1 MHPTRWSRRFINLGC
16 AGDAGRSLHL
26 NEMRY
31 QRSALLPVFLVTSV
45 MFAAVLFW
53 SASPVTSQTPNKNLN
68 ANIRRPSE
76 KAIQLTPAPTPTPE
90 SSTEVVKVD
99 VDLVKIDALVLQKN
113 TARIVG
119 GLNKEDF
126 LLYEDGIKQ
135 EITHFS
141 QDELPLS
148 VVVAIYRG
156 PTCPHPLDVWS
167 DEAHRAAREAID
179 RLKLVDEI
187 AVMAFTDTTKLIQ
200 PFTRNRI
207 LLEKALNN
215 IPEPAKNANVAHCFN
230 IMFADAAEHMLK
242 ASNPAG
248 RRVIIVIT
256 SMTRMFDCT
265 NAPSNREA
273 TNAVYESGAVVCGI
287 IPKVLAQRIENA
299 KQIFA
304 TRVNKVVFTNYMDL
318 EHLANETGGEV
329 LGDKPE
335 KLGTTFQTLIDH
347 LRSRYNMAFVSTNK
361 KRDGT
366 TRKLKLDVDP
376 AQQKSQGKLVIKARR
391 SYIAPR
397 G

>member
-1 MHPTRWSRRFINLGC
+1 M
-16 AGDAGRSLHL
+16 
-26 NEMRY
+26 
-31 QRSALLPVFLVTSV
+31 
-45 MFAAVLFW
+45 
-53 SASPVTSQTPNKNLN
+53 
-68 ANIRRPSE
+68 
-76 KAIQLTPAPTPTPE
+76 
-90 SSTEVVKVD
+90 D

-126 LLYEDGIKQ
+126 LLYEDGIRQ

-148 VVVAIYRG
+148 VVIAIYRG
-156 PTCPHPLDVWS
+156 PTCPHPNDVWS
-167 DEAHRAAREAID
+167 YQAHRAAREAID
-179 RLKLVDEI
+179 RLKPVDEV
-187 AVMAFTDTTKLIQ
+187 AVMSFTDTAKLIQ

-207 LLEKALNN
+207 LLWSALEN
-215 IPEPAKNANVAHCFN
+215 IPPQAKTISQAKCFN
-230 IMFADAAEHMLK
+230 IMFADAAEHMFK

-256 SMTRMFDCT
+256 SMTTLFDCT
-265 NAPSNREA
+265 NGPSNREA
-273 TNAVYESGAVVCGI
+273 TNSVYESGAVVCAI
-287 IPKVLAQRIENA
+287 IPNVLVRRVDTALEY
-299 KQIFA
+299 A
-304 TRVNKVVFTNYMDL
+304 TTRLNKVIASDYMDL

-329 LGDKPE
+329 MADKPD
-335 KLGTTFQTLIDH
+335 KLDTTFQTLIDH

-376 AQQKSQGKLVIKARR
+376 ARQKSQGKMVVKARR

-397 G
+397 S